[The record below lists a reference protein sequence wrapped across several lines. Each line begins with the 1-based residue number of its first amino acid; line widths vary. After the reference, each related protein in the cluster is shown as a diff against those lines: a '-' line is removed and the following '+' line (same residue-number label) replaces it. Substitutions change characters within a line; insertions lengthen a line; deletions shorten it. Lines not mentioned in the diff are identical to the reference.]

1 MNKIN
6 HGAVWASV
14 VLLFGL
20 GFLWYSLLFGAR
32 WMEMAGL
39 TMEDADAAGAAV
51 WVTNTISTVLMV
63 YGLAWL
69 LGKLQVS
76 SGMEGAMM
84 GLFIAFVFVM
94 MPRMT
99 NDMFAQN
106 PYGLSW
112 IVGGFSMAA
121 LTLSGFVLGA
131 WRKKGSGATSMASGP
146 ASAAEAQESE
156 TDPTGE
162 E

>member
-1 MNKIN
+1 MEKIN
-6 HGAVWASV
+6 HGAVWVSV

-20 GFLWYSLLFGAR
+20 GFLWYDPLFGAR
-32 WMEMAGL
+32 WMEMVGL
-39 TMEDADAAGAAV
+39 TMEDAEEAGAAV
-51 WVTNTISTVLMV
+51 WISNTVSTVLMV

-69 LGKLQVS
+69 LGKLNVG
-76 SGMEGAMM
+76 SGKEGAMF

-106 PYGLSW
+106 SYGLSW

-121 LTLSGFVLGA
+121 MTLSGFVLGA
-131 WRKKGSGATSMASGP
+131 WKKKSG
-146 ASAAEAQESE
+146 E
-156 TDPTGE
+156 
-162 E
+162 